1 MDTTISVGLIDND
14 PLVLE
19 STGMWLSAGAPDIVV
34 SHRAAAVAEYLE
46 LAAEDDVVLLD
57 LELKDGT
64 RFVDNID
71 ALVRENYKVLVV
83 SVHADLRYQ
92 IDTIRAGAI
101 GYLTKGPN
109 RDALVRAI
117 RQVVA
122 GTYVIEQEL
131 AFAISR
137 DRSPNRPTLSPQE
150 QTAMKLRAT
159 GMKMRA
165 VAEAMNVAE
174 RTAISYLERAK
185 AKYLA
190 ADRPFSNVAELQKR
204 LREDGIDTDPVR

>member
-19 STGMWLSAGAPDIVV
+19 STGLWLSAGAPDIAVN
-34 SHRAAAVAEYLE
+34 HTAASVEEYLA
-46 LAAEDDVVLLD
+46 LGAEDDVVLLD

-71 ALVRENYKVLVV
+71 ALVRGRYRVLVV
-83 SVHADLRYQ
+83 SVHADLRFQ

-109 RDALVRAI
+109 RDALVRSI
-117 RQVVA
+117 RQVAA

-137 DRSPNRPTLSPQE
+137 DRSPSRPKLSTQE

-185 AKYLA
+185 AKYRD
-190 ADRPFSNVAELQKR
+190 ADRPFSTVTELRER
-204 LREDGIDTDPVR
+204 LREDGVDPNPVR

>member
-1 MDTTISVGLIDND
+1 MDRTISVGLIDND

-19 STGMWLSAGAPDIVV
+19 STGIWLSAGAPDIVV
-34 SHRAAAVAEYLE
+34 SHRAASVADYLE

-71 ALVRENYKVLVV
+71 ALVRRDFRVLVV
-83 SVHADLRYQ
+83 SVHADLQYQ

-117 RQVVA
+117 RQVA
-122 GTYVIEQEL
+122 DGTYVIEQEL

-137 DRSPNRPTLSPQE
+137 DRSPNRPMLSPQE
-150 QTAMKLRAT
+150 QMAMKLRAT

-165 VAEAMNVAE
+165 VAAAMNVAE

-185 AKYLA
+185 TKYRA
-190 ADRPFSNVAELQKR
+190 ADRPFSNVTELQKR
-204 LREDGIDTDPVR
+204 LWEDGIDSDPVR

>member
-1 MDTTISVGLIDND
+1 MDAAISVGLIDND

-19 STGMWLSAGAPDIVV
+19 STGIWLSAGAPDIAVNHTAV
-34 SHRAAAVAEYLE
+34 SVEEYLG
-46 LAAEDDVVLLD
+46 LDADDDLVLLD

-71 ALVRENYKVLVV
+71 ALVRRKYKVLVV

-92 IDTIRAGAI
+92 IDTIRAGAT

-109 RDALVRAI
+109 RDALVRTI
-117 RQVVA
+117 RQVAA

-137 DRSPNRPTLSPQE
+137 DRSPGRPKLSAQE

-165 VAEAMNVAE
+165 VAAAMGVAE

-185 AKYLA
+185 AKYRD
-190 ADRPFSNVAELQKR
+190 ADRPFSTVTELQER
-204 LREDGIDTDPVR
+204 LREDGIDPNAVR